1 MQEAVMQD
9 FSAQKAT
16 PLTHPAG
23 AGQAVADV
31 GGNAVGEQ
39 AQLLRHHSQLRSEP
53 LRIKISQVHP
63 IRQHLQAMHSCIIE
77 WSPPRL
83 P

>member
-1 MQEAVMQD
+1 MQD
-9 FSAQKAT
+9 VAAQKAA

-31 GGNAVGEQ
+31 GGNAVREQ
-39 AQLLRHHSQLRSEP
+39 TQLLRHHSQLRSEP
-53 LRIKISQVHP
+53 LRIKVSQVHS
-63 IRQHLQAMHSCIIE
+63 ICQHLQAMHSHIIGHVFIMT
-77 WSPPRL
+77 L